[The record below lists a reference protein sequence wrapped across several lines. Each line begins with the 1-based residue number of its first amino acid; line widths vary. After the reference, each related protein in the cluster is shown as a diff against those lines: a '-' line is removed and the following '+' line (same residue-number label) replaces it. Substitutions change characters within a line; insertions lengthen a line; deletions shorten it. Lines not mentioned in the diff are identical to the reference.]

1 MTQPLTADDIL
12 PLVKRLSLH
21 ERRRLVRL
29 MSASPAEDAA
39 VYRAVPPGPDEFS
52 NETDL
57 LAVDADGWENV
68 G

>member
-21 ERRRLVRL
+21 ERTRLVRL
-29 MSASPAEDAA
+29 MSTSSEEDAA
-39 VYRAVPPGPDEFS
+39 VYRAVPPKGDEFS
-52 NETDL
+52 SEADL
-57 LAVDADGWENV
+57 LALDADGWENV